1 MTDRRRHQRPVRPKR
16 RRTGN
21 GRIVD
26 SHGLVRLCNGCSID
40 SAREW
45 HKLASGGWVCD
56 RCWGQR
62 SR

>member
-1 MTDRRRHQRPVRPKR
+1 VTDRRRHQRPVRPKR

-21 GRIVD
+21 GRKVD
-26 SHGLVRLCNGCSID
+26 RYGLVRLCNGCSID
-40 SAREW
+40 YAREW
-45 HKLASGGWVCD
+45 HRSGGGGWMCD